1 MKAIILAA
9 GYGTRLGNIT
19 RNLPKPMIDIG
30 GKPVI
35 EHILTRLAEYEIT
48 EIMVNVHYLS
58 EIITDY
64 LKNRVMYYHEPEL
77 LGHAGTIH
85 ALQNWLSGDFMVIN
99 GDTLNEINYSKMIAA
114 HKLGTITAHMDEW
127 RCCGT
132 WIYSSEYFDAK
143 NLPVYPYRDGSRW
156 FDIGNPARLE
166 YARGYYDAKS
176 THSMP

>member
-64 LKNRVMYYHEPEL
+64 LKNRVMYYHEPVL
-77 LGHAGTIH
+77 LEPFIDDGEQPRAGVQIH
-85 ALQNWLSGDFMVIN
+85 HPPGRPSTVAPPRRG
-99 GDTLNEINYSKMIAA
+99 TCKM
-114 HKLGTITAHMDEW
+114 G
-127 RCCGT
+127 C
-132 WIYSSEYFDAK
+132 
-143 NLPVYPYRDGSRW
+143 P
-156 FDIGNPARLE
+156 
-166 YARGYYDAKS
+166 
-176 THSMP
+176 